1 MNNKYKHKTMQLDP
15 NKNPGTAKTDTSQTQ
30 EESGYPNELQPPML
44 PPEAADPEKPVE
56 PTGENLKYNEQAGS
70 YELDAETED
79 SDYQHPDP
87 YPTSAPGGRDAMST
101 YDEANPFTQDAYPD
115 PQVDPSSL
123 DDLVDASTEREIEA
137 LELLDDEWVDPEP
150 LDERDPLGDKQIQ
163 KDDPT
168 E

>member
-1 MNNKYKHKTMQLDP
+1 MKKKQVSK
-15 NKNPGTAKTDTSQTQ
+15 KNEEIESKKKASKAR

-44 PPEAADPEKPVE
+44 PPDAADSEKPVE

-87 YPTSAPGGRDAMST
+87 YPTAARGGRDHSST
-101 YDEANPFTQDAYPD
+101 YDEANPFTQDVYQD

-123 DDLVDASTEREIEA
+123 DDLVDASTERELEA
-137 LELLDDEWVDPEP
+137 LDRVDDELVDPKP

-168 E
+168 EERG